1 MSIISP
7 ADLEASPLAD
17 LHALASALGIDGY
30 RRLRKDDLVD
40 AILERQGA
48 SAPPRRS
55 RRAAAEPEG
64 EHEDAGDSQEGDARE
79 RPSRSGRA
87 RRDAAEPQ
95 DAAGPDDGDAQ
106 ERPARSGRSRR
117 RGGRG
122 RGRDGEGGGRAE
134 VRAEEPREAARED
147 AIERIAE
154 GVVELLPNGSGFM
167 RVKAGEISDDDVYIS
182 AAQARR
188 CELVSGD
195 RISGPVRQARRSERH
210 PSLIRIDTINGVAAE
225 EAVVG
230 TRIEDLEVDFPTVA
244 LALGD
249 DPALAEIAA
258 AAPFGLGSR
267 VLIVGPS
274 RSGRSELLRR
284 LRTALAANEGTE
296 VELLAVGV
304 RPEEL
309 SEWKE
314 VPGATSSGLTFAAS
328 ADAQEAAVEQAAER
342 GRRIAVRGGNA
353 VLLIDTLDGLAPGAA
368 RRVLAAARNLRGS
381 GSLTIIATARAA
393 IGGETT
399 LITLGAGDR
408 FPTLDG
414 RSAARCAPTCWPAPE
429 PSPRPRARAS
439 RARRAAAARGAND
452 ARRAE
457 GAAQRAPKRETAE
470 AARREPRHG
479 ADASRRRR
487 GGRRAERRGWRARS

>member
-55 RRAAAEPEG
+55 RRAAADAEPQAQ
-64 EHEDAGDSQEGDARE
+64 DAGEAEEGDAQE
-79 RPSRSGRA
+79 RPARSSRSRRA
-87 RRDAAEPQ
+87 AAEPQ
-95 DAAGPDDGDAQ
+95 DAGAAEDSDAQ

-122 RGRDGEGGGRAE
+122 RGRDGEGAAETE
-134 VRAEEPREAARED
+134 VRSDARADAPRED

-154 GVVELLPNGSGFM
+154 GVVELLPNGSGFL
-167 RVKAGEISDDDVYIS
+167 RAEGEDDVYIS

-188 CELVSGD
+188 CELVAGD
-195 RISGPVRQARRSERH
+195 RVSGPVRAARRSERH
-210 PSLIRIDTINGVAAE
+210 PSLVRVDTINGVAAD

-230 TRIEDLEVDFPTVA
+230 TRIDDLEVDFPSVA
-244 LALGD
+244 FALGD
-249 DPALAEIAA
+249 DPVLAAFSAAAPIGRGSRVVICGPARSGRTDLLRRIAA
-258 AAPFGLGSR
+258 ALATAGG
-267 VLIVGPS
+267 
-274 RSGRSELLRR
+274 EL
-284 LRTALAANEGTE
+284 E

-309 SEWKE
+309 SEWKT
-314 VPGATSSGLTFAAS
+314 VAYATASGLSFAAS

-342 GRRIAVRGGNA
+342 GRRIAIRGGDA

-368 RRVLAAARNLRGS
+368 RRALAAARNLRGA
-381 GSLTIIATARAA
+381 GSLTVIATAREPL
-393 IGGETT
+393 GGETT
-399 LITLGAGDR
+399 VAALSGAAAVG
-408 FPTLDG
+408 TLDPALTG
-414 RSAARCAPTCWPAPE
+414 TLRADALAAAKPVRKPRAPRKPRVAPTAEPAPE
-429 PSPRPRARAS
+429 
-439 RARRAAAARGAND
+439 
-452 ARRAE
+452 
-457 GAAQRAPKRETAE
+457 
-470 AARREPRHG
+470 
-479 ADASRRRR
+479 
-487 GGRRAERRGWRARS
+487 